1 MTAAQARPGAPH
13 PRRVAL
19 LVWGSMVGFL
29 LAFLAMELTLDL
41 RGPLESPP
49 RGLLFGL
56 AAGSSALG
64 IALSRLLPPRIPA
77 RQAGGRPAVLALVRM
92 VIGWALCEG
101 PALFAL
107 VAHLLTQDARLLGIF
122 AVDLLAL
129 VALYPGAA
137 AWERLSA
144 ERPPPARRV
153 R

>member
-1 MTAAQARPGAPH
+1 MTAAQARPGTPH

-19 LVWGSMVGFL
+19 LVWGAMVGFP
-29 LAFLAMELTLDL
+29 LAFLAMELALDL
-41 RGPLESPP
+41 QAPVESPP
-49 RGLLFGL
+49 RALLFGL

-77 RQAGGRPAVLALVRM
+77 RQAGGRPALALVRM

-107 VAHLLTQDARLLGIF
+107 VAHLLTHDARLLGIF
-122 AVDLLAL
+122 AVDLVAL
-129 VALYPGAA
+129 VALYPGDA

-144 ERPPPARRV
+144 DGPPPRRMV